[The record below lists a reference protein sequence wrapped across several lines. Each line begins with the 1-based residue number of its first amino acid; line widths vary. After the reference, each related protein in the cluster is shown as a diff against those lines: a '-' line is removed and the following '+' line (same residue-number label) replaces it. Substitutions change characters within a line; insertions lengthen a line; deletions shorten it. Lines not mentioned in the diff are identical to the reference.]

1 MATAGSSF
9 SPAREGMKINGVVID
24 DTFAEAFPMKATRI
38 IITAMTLKWAYLAAN
53 AIRGFASSVIACGIE
68 ADIERELK
76 PAETPDGR
84 PGIAVM
90 LFTMSTKDL
99 EKQVP
104 TRVGQSVM
112 TTATTACY
120 SGLDSEKQIPMGK
133 HLRFFGDGY
142 QISKLING
150 RRYWRI
156 PVMHGEFICEESTGV
171 TGAIGGGNFLV
182 LAKTA
187 RHGLAACEKAVAAI
201 RQVPGVITAF
211 PGGVVGSGSKVG
223 SKYKFLTASTNEAY
237 CPTLK
242 GQVKTALSPEIGS
255 VLEIVIDGLDEAA
268 INRAMRAGIRAA
280 CSFGPAK
287 GIYRIS
293 AGHYGGHLGPHL
305 FHLRALLK

>member
-1 MATAGSSF
+1 
-9 SPAREGMKINGVVID
+9 MKINGVQID

-38 IITAMTLKWAYLAAN
+38 IITAMTLKWAYRAAN

-76 PAETPDGR
+76 PSETPDGR
-84 PGIAVM
+84 PGISVM
-90 LFTMSTKDL
+90 IFAMSKKDL
-99 EKQVP
+99 DKHVP

-120 SGLDSEKQIPMGK
+120 SGLDSEQKISMGK
-133 HLRFFGDGY
+133 SLRFFGDGF
-142 QISKLING
+142 QISKVVND
-150 RRYWRI
+150 RRFWRI
-156 PVMHGEFICEESTGV
+156 PVMHGEFICEETTGV
-171 TGAIGGGNFLV
+171 TKAIGGGNFLV

-187 RHGLAACEKAVAAI
+187 RHGLAACEKAVEEI
-201 RQVPGVITAF
+201 QKVPGVITAF

-242 GQVKTALSPEIGS
+242 GQVKSELGDEIGS
-255 VLEIVIDGLDEAA
+255 VLEIVIDGLDEES
-268 INRAMRAGIRAA
+268 INQAMRVGIKAA
-280 CSFGPAK
+280 CSFGSAK

-293 AGHYGGHLGPHL
+293 AGNYGGNLGPHL
-305 FHLRALLK
+305 FHLRKLLK

>member
-1 MATAGSSF
+1 
-9 SPAREGMKINGVVID
+9 MKINGVHID

-38 IITAMTLKWAYLAAN
+38 IITAMNLKWAKRAAN

-76 PAETPDGR
+76 PSETPDGR
-84 PGIAVM
+84 PGISVM
-90 LFTMSTKDL
+90 IFAMSTKDL
-99 EKQVP
+99 EKHVP

-120 SGLDSEKQIPMGK
+120 AGLESEQEISLGK
-133 HLRFFGDGY
+133 NLRFFGDGF
-142 QISKLING
+142 QISKVING
-150 RRYWRI
+150 KRFWRI
-156 PVMHGEFICEESTGV
+156 PVMHGEFICEETTGV
-171 TGAIGGGNFLV
+171 TKAIGGGNFLV

-187 RHGLAACEKAVAAI
+187 RHGLAACEKAVDEI
-201 RQVPGVITAF
+201 QKLPGVITAF

-242 GQVKTALSPEIGS
+242 GQVESELDDNIGS
-255 VLEIVIDGLDEAA
+255 VLEIVIDGLDEEA
-268 INRAMRAGIRAA
+268 INEAMRVGIKAA
-280 CSFGPAK
+280 CSFGSAK

-293 AGHYGGHLGPHL
+293 AGNYGGNLGPHL
-305 FHLRALLK
+305 FHLRKLIK

>member
-1 MATAGSSF
+1 
-9 SPAREGMKINGVVID
+9 MKVNGVQID

-38 IITAMTLKWAYLAAN
+38 IITAMTLKWAYRAAN

-76 PAETPDGR
+76 PSETPDGR
-84 PGIAVM
+84 PGISVM
-90 LFTMSTKDL
+90 IFAMSMKDL
-99 EKQVP
+99 EKHVA

-120 SGLDSEKQIPMGK
+120 SGLESEQKISIGK
-133 HLRFFGDGY
+133 SLRFFGDGF
-142 QISKLING
+142 QISKVVNKK
-150 RRYWRI
+150 RFWRI
-156 PVMHGEFICEESTGV
+156 PVMHGEFIVEETAGV
-171 TGAIGGGNFLV
+171 TKAIGGGNFLV

-187 RHGLAACEKAVAAI
+187 RHGLTACEKAVEEI
-201 RQVPGVITAF
+201 QKVPGVITAF

-242 GQVKTALSPEIGS
+242 GQVNSELSDEIGS
-255 VLEIVIDGLDEAA
+255 VLEIVIDGLDEES
-268 INRAMRAGIRAA
+268 INEAMRVGIKAA

-287 GIYRIS
+287 GICRIS
-293 AGHYGGHLGPHL
+293 AGNYGGNLGPHL
-305 FHLRALLK
+305 FHLRKLLK